1 MNKEASSRQE
11 GFVNEISRA
20 CVEQLLGPCICALVK
35 YRPVMYKRPRLLQ
48 MDGGGCGC
56 RPADRKSSR
65 RFMSKAHTCKEMKV
79 RAVLSDLKVLLRQL
93 MTVGHAELRV
103 SLEEP
108 HGGGLEIVD
117 DM

>member
-1 MNKEASSRQE
+1 
-11 GFVNEISRA
+11 
-20 CVEQLLGPCICALVK
+20 
-35 YRPVMYKRPRLLQ
+35 
-48 MDGGGCGC
+48 
-56 RPADRKSSR
+56 
-65 RFMSKAHTCKEMKV
+65 MKV